1 MRPIRTLAALV
12 AAGVLA
18 AAAASAMDALPKSPP
33 VPGDNPMSPAK
44 INLGRKLF
52 FEPRIS
58 SSGTVSC
65 NTCHNVME
73 AGEDDRSVSVGVGG
87 RQGTRSAPTVW
98 NAAFLTVQFWDGRSP
113 TLEEQAKGP
122 MVNPVEM
129 GMLDHTSVVKRIS
142 MIPGYQEEFK
152 AVFGGD
158 DPITIDNVARAIAT
172 YERTLITPNSPF
184 DRWKAGDKTAMSAEA
199 LRGMKKIESLGC
211 TSCHSG
217 PVFAGP
223 AGPVGEGFYQKF
235 PTIEGTVYEKQY
247 RLAGDTGRHSVTNAE
262 ADRHMWRVPQ
272 WRNIAITAPYFH
284 NGAVATLD
292 EALKVMAKTQLGIDL
307 EQKDVDDMVAFME
320 GLTGE
325 FPKQEMPRLPVMP
338 MKSVLEDTQ

>member
-1 MRPIRTLAALV
+1 MRTIRTLAAFM

-33 VPGDNPMSPAK
+33 VPDDNPMTPAK
-44 INLGRKLF
+44 VDLGRKLYF
-52 FEPRIS
+52 DPRIS

-73 AGEDDRSVSVGVGG
+73 AGEDDRAVSIGVSG

-98 NAAFLTVQFWDGRSP
+98 NSAFLTVQFWDGRSP

-129 GMLDHTSVVKRIS
+129 GMLDHASVVKRIGA
-142 MIPGYQEEFK
+142 IPGYQEEFK
-152 AVFGGD
+152 AVFGGE

-184 DRWKAGDKTAMSAEA
+184 DRYKAGDKTALSAEA

-211 TSCHSG
+211 TSCHNG

-223 AGPVGEGFYQKF
+223 AGPIGAGHYQKF
-235 PTIEGTVYEKQY
+235 PTIDGTVYEKQY
-247 RLAGDTGRHSVTNAE
+247 RLTSDTGRQSVTNAD
-262 ADRHMWRVPQ
+262 ADRNMWRVPQ

-292 EALKVMAKTQLGIDL
+292 EALQVMAKTQLGIDL

-325 FPKQEMPRLPVMP
+325 FPKQEMPRLPVMS